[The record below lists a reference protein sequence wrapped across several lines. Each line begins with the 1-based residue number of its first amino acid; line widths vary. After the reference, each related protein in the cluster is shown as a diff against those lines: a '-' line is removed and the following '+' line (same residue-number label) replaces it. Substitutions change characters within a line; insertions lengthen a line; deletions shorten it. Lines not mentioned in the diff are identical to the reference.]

1 MDKMD
6 DLMARTIVENL
17 SIGINPLTGRL
28 LSPSDCCTNEV
39 VQEALK
45 TVLEHCSLE
54 SYSSMLARQREEKE
68 AAKLERKEYRESMY
82 PNAGKAWTREEN
94 DILCDLYFRRKKSI
108 RQIAKIL
115 KRSPGAIS
123 SRLKKIRFLTVR

>member
-6 DLMARTIVENL
+6 DLMARTMVENL
-17 SIGINPLTGRL
+17 SIGINPLTGRI
-28 LSPSDCCTNEV
+28 LSPSDCCANEV

-45 TVLEHCSLE
+45 NVLEHCSLE

-94 DILCDLYFRRKKSI
+94 AILLDLYLHRRQKI
-108 RQIAKIL
+108 WQIAKIL
-115 KRSPGAIS
+115 KRSPRAVS
-123 SRLKKIRFLTVR
+123 SHLKKFGY